1 MHKGEAAILLGGH
14 DLILR
19 VAPEEAMNATIQMAL
34 DRNGLVDVTYVGQI
48 HIEPNISLAMV
59 RLPGGS
65 VIRGP
70 VEEHEVLP
78 DGGWFKFKPQ
88 FIG

>member
-1 MHKGEAAILLGGH
+1 
-14 DLILR
+14 
-19 VAPEEAMNATIQMAL
+19 MNATIQMAM
-34 DRNGLVDVTYVGQI
+34 DGNGLVDVTYVGLI

-70 VEEHEVLP
+70 VEEHEEMP